1 MNEVSIDL
9 TILNTP
15 YTLSEEQIQFFREN
29 RYIKLKQVL
38 SADILAYFGRIIADK
53 VRELNTMHLPME
65 ERDTYSKAFLQIMN
79 LWREDEDIKQFVF
92 GKRLAKIA
100 TDLMGVRGV
109 RLYHDQALFKE
120 PGGGIT
126 PWHADQYYWPL
137 ANEHTVTVWIPIQ
150 ATPLEMGPLEF
161 SSQSHQLSEG
171 RDLKISDDSE
181 MAIDE
186 ILAKANFEHVIE
198 AFDLGEVSFHAGWLY
213 HRAGA
218 NKSDQM
224 RQVMTIIYMD
234 QDIRL
239 KAPSNENQQADWD
252 TWCPGA
258 QIGEIVN
265 TPLNPV
271 LYSKNN

>member
-1 MNEVSIDL
+1 MNKVSVDL
-9 TILNTP
+9 SVLNSP
-15 YTLSEEQIQFFREN
+15 FRLSEEQIQFFREN
-29 RYIKLKQVL
+29 RYIKLKEVFP
-38 SADILAYFGRIIADK
+38 ADILAYFGQTIADK

-100 TDLMGVRGV
+100 TDLMGVSGV

-137 ANEHTVTVWIPIQ
+137 ANEHTVTVWIPLQ

-161 SSQSHQLSEG
+161 SSKSHQLREG

-181 MAIDE
+181 MVIDE
-186 ILAKANFEHVIE
+186 ILANAHFEHIIE

-271 LYSKNN
+271 LYSKE